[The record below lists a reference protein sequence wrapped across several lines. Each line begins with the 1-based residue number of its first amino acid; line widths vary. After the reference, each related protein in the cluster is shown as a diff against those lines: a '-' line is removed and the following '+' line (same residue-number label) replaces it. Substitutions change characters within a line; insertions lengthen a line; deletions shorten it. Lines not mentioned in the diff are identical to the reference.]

1 MDKQYKIVVSEGQL
15 DTLIQALRLL
25 KETIKEMSHA
35 DEDVTKAM
43 SEAYYKLTN
52 APLVENVYDTTTE
65 PEQTGQTF
73 TSTL

>member
-1 MDKQYKIVVSEGQL
+1 MDKQYKIVVSEAQL

-35 DEDVTKAM
+35 DEDVTTAM

-52 APLVENVYDTTTE
+52 APLVEDVYDTTTE
-65 PEQTGQTF
+65 QTGKTF

>member
-35 DEDVTKAM
+35 DEDVTTAM

-52 APLVENVYDTTTE
+52 APLVEDVYDTTTE
-65 PEQTGQTF
+65 QTGKTF

>member
-1 MDKQYKIVVSEGQL
+1 MDKQYRIVVSEAQL

-43 SEAYYKLTN
+43 SEAYFKLTN
-52 APLVENVYDTTTE
+52 ATPVENVYDTTT
-65 PEQTGQTF
+65 EQTGQTF

>member
-1 MDKQYKIVVSEGQL
+1 MDKSYRIVVNEAQL

-25 KETIKEMSHA
+25 KETIKERSHA
-35 DEDVTKAM
+35 DEEVTTAM

-52 APLVENVYDTTTE
+52 ATPVEDVYDTT
-65 PEQTGQTF
+65 QTAEGKTF

>member
-1 MDKQYKIVVSEGQL
+1 MDKQYKIVVSEPQL

-35 DEDVTKAM
+35 DEDVTKSM

-52 APLVENVYDTTTE
+52 ATPVEDVYDTT
-65 PEQTGQTF
+65 QTAEGKTF

>member
-1 MDKQYKIVVSEGQL
+1 MDKSYKIVVSEPQL

-35 DEDVTKAM
+35 DEDVTKSM
-43 SEAYYKLTN
+43 TEAYYKLTN
-52 APLVENVYDTTTE
+52 ATPVEDVYDTTQT
-65 PEQTGQTF
+65 PEGKTF